1 MVFGLYLEMIS
12 PEMNQST
19 FVNVSSEDKNS
30 KDQERYADWEIDEF
44 ETPGY
49 IFKMAPSS
57 SSKNRRQK
65 KLSFDSD
72 SDSDKENTVN
82 EVING

>member
-1 MVFGLYLEMIS
+1 MIS

-19 FVNVSSEDKNS
+19 FVNESSEDKNS

-57 SSKNRRQK
+57 SSKKRRQK

>member
-1 MVFGLYLEMIS
+1 
-12 PEMNQST
+12 MNQST
-19 FVNVSSEDKNS
+19 LVNVSSQDKSS
-30 KDQERYADWEIDEF
+30 KVQKRYADWEIDEF

-57 SSKNRRQK
+57 SSKKRRQK
-65 KLSFDSD
+65 KSLFDSD
-72 SDSDKENTVN
+72 SDSDKENAVN

>member
-12 PEMNQST
+12 PENQSI

-30 KDQERYADWEIDEF
+30 KDQERYADCDEF

-57 SSKNRRQK
+57 SSKKRRQK
-65 KLSFDSD
+65 QLSFDSD